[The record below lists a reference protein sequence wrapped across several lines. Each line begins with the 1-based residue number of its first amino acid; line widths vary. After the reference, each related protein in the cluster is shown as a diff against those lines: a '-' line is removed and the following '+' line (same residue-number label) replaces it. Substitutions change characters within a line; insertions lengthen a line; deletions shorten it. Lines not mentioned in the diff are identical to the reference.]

1 MKTLTIICKSSD
13 NDDEF
18 QNELSIISK
27 QLSEGCQSGFDSN
40 DTNNYRYF
48 IETTPPD

>member
-1 MKTLTIICKSSD
+1 MKTLTIVCKSSD

-18 QNELSIISK
+18 QNELNIISK
-27 QLSEGCQSGFDSN
+27 QLAEGCQSGFDAN
-40 DTNNYRYF
+40 ETNFYRYS